1 MGLLK
6 LVSPVQ
12 DVVVM
17 IAGNVVFHGP
27 RENVV
32 PHFQSLGF
40 FVPDRKAVSDFLQ
53 EVTSKKD
60 QQVSCRTIDASSD
73 CCVMQQQ
80 MLHCMKGQTRLQL

>member
-1 MGLLK
+1 
-6 LVSPVQ
+6 
-12 DVVVM
+12 M

-40 FVPDRKAVSDFLQ
+40 FVPERKAVSDFLQ

-60 QQVSCRTIDASSD
+60 QQVSCRTINASSD
-73 CCVMQQQ
+73 CCVKLQQQ
-80 MLHCMKGQTRLQL
+80 TLHCIKGQTRLRVSGTPGCE